1 LETSNPWLARRAG
14 ASVRRPDAVSVNLE
28 SDFDPL
34 SNGSVPPGRD
44 FAIGPRA
51 WAYRTRFH
59 PEAGER
65 EWNDWRWQLRHRVR
79 TLDQLERVLRLSED
93 ERKTIERIG
102 GRLPVGITPYYA
114 SLMDPEDPLEPI
126 RRTMVPVTAEFVRGR
141 GEADDPLDEDGDSPV
156 PGLVHRYPDRV
167 LFLVTNFCA
176 TYCRYCTRARLV
188 GHVGE
193 RHFNTTQYER
203 ALDYIAA
210 TPQIRDVLLSGGD
223 PLTMGDD
230 RLAWLLERLS
240 AIPHVE
246 FVRIGT
252 KVPAVL
258 PQRMTGA
265 LLAML
270 RRFHPLWLSVHFM
283 HPAELTPE
291 VRQACERIADAGIPI
306 GSQTVLLRGVND
318 DLDTLRLLF
327 RELLRVRVR
336 PYYLYQCDPISGS
349 AHLRTTVS
357 RGLELIA
364 GLRGHTT
371 GYACPTYVV
380 DGPGGGGKIALLP
393 DAVVGREGDQLLLR
407 GWSGEI
413 TEYPDPPDD
422 MSGEGGA

>member
-1 LETSNPWLARRAG
+1 
-14 ASVRRPDAVSVNLE
+14 
-28 SDFDPL
+28 
-34 SNGSVPPGRD
+34 
-44 FAIGPRA
+44 
-51 WAYRTRFH
+51 
-59 PEAGER
+59 
-65 EWNDWRWQLRHRVR
+65 
-79 TLDQLERVLRLSED
+79 
-93 ERKTIERIG
+93 
-102 GRLPVGITPYYA
+102 
-114 SLMDPEDPLEPI
+114 
-126 RRTMVPVTAEFVRGR
+126 
-141 GEADDPLDEDGDSPV
+141 
-156 PGLVHRYPDRV
+156 
-167 LFLVTNFCA
+167 
-176 TYCRYCTRARLV
+176 
-188 GHVGE
+188 
-193 RHFNTTQYER
+193 
-203 ALDYIAA
+203 
-210 TPQIRDVLLSGGD
+210 
-223 PLTMGDD
+223 
-230 RLAWLLERLS
+230 
-240 AIPHVE
+240 VE